1 MDILKE
7 LEPIFQD
14 VFDDEDIKL
23 TETTNAEDIEDWDS
37 LMQIRIIMAIE
48 KRFKIK
54 FALNEIHQ
62 LENVGDMAKIIK
74 NKL

>member
-14 VFDDEDIKL
+14 VFDDEDIRL

-37 LMQIRIIMAIE
+37 LMQIRLIMAIE

-54 FALNEIHQ
+54 FVLSEIQQ
-62 LENVGDMAKIIK
+62 LENVGDMAKLIK
-74 NKL
+74 SKL

>member
-37 LMQIRIIMAIE
+37 LMQIRLIMAIE

-54 FALNEIHQ
+54 FVLSEIQQ
-62 LENVGDMAKIIK
+62 LENVGDMAKLIK
-74 NKL
+74 SKL